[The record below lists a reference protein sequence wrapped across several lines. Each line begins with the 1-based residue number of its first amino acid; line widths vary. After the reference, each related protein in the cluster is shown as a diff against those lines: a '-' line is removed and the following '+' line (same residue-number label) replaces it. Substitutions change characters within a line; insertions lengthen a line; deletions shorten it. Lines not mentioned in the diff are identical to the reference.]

1 MRAFALAVAVTVAGG
16 AGDAMAQQTPEK
28 TATPLAAPN
37 CVKPDSRS
45 LEMRPGNDSAE
56 VAAYNARVHRFNR
69 LSEAFNTCTKAYIDT
84 IHQEIARLRADT
96 KAAMQQ
102 GVDRANGRV
111 RTVAAQVN
119 AAIAVASGDP
129 APPPPTS
136 EPDPDFPPSACKQP
150 DKALLKPTSRLN
162 RVSASAANAYDAQ
175 QKTFETCTADYIGKG
190 QAEITRLQQQ
200 AEAAQQQTAAR
211 ANQRI
216 ELLNRLAELAAEG
229 ANDAARDVA
238 AQLGMVS
245 SQGDASVTAV
255 DRGATLPP

>member
-1 MRAFALAVAVTVAGG
+1 MALTL
-16 AGDAMAQQTPEK
+16 TL
-28 TATPLAAPN
+28 LAAPAAGQN
-37 CVKPDSRS
+37 AAPQPAQSPPAHTWPAPTCEKPDPGP
-45 LEMRPGNDSAE
+45 LKNRPGNDSGAI
-56 VAAYNARVHRFNR
+56 AAYNAQVHHFNR
-69 LSEAFNTCTKAYIDT
+69 MAAAFNTCTKAYIDT
-84 IHQEIARLRADT
+84 VHQEIARLRADT

-136 EPDPDFPPSACKQP
+136 EPDPDFPPSSCKQP
-150 DKALLKPTSRLN
+150 DKALLKRASRLN

-175 QKTFETCTADYIGKG
+175 QKTFEACTADYIGKG